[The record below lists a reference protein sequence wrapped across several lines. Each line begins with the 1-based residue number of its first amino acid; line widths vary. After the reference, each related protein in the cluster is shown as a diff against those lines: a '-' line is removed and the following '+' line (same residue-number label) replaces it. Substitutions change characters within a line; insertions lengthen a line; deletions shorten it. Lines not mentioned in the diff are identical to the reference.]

1 MWKLDYYGGSNSVMK
16 QVLNGWTIS
25 PIVSLQS
32 GAPFSIVSGT
42 NNNFDSANANRPD
55 LVPGV
60 SAFLNPH
67 RSRFVAAKDWFD
79 TAAFIQNGPEVP
91 GGIGPG
97 GADGNAPRDYL
108 RAPGY
113 RDIDL
118 GVFRDFRFERLT
130 FQLRGEATNAFNL
143 VSLNAP
149 TANLK
154 SALNGQITSAAS
166 PRLIQI
172 GARFTF

>member
-1 MWKLDYYGGSNSVMK
+1 MRRTENAADKCALEKKFSESDRSSGLYDRSQLGSCSINSLWKV
-16 QVLNGWTIS
+16 QR
-25 PIVSLQS
+25 Q
-32 GAPFSIVSGT
+32 
-42 NNNFDSANANRPD
+42 NRPD

-60 SAFLNPH
+60 GAFLDPH
-67 RSRFVAAKDWFD
+67 RPRPVAAKAWFN
-79 TAAFIQNGPEVP
+79 TAAFTQNGPGVA

-118 GVFRDFRFERLT
+118 GVFRDFRFERFT